1 MVIVTTPFLPIYY
14 YIEMIIKVLLPLT
27 EVGLF
32 LLEGF
37 RMKKYEVNVE
47 QLELLMVK
55 EEEKRVPAKRVDI
68 VSLRLVKE
76 TSLLYKDR
84 AIRSPED
91 GYNLFKQFLGEL
103 DREYFV
109 VMCLNVKNEPT
120 AINICHIGSLNASIV
135 HPREVMKTAILSNSA
150 SIIVAHNHPSGQPEP
165 SPEDID
171 VTKRLAEAG
180 SLMGIELIDHLVVG
194 SDSFVSL
201 KEKGYF

>member
-1 MVIVTTPFLPIYY
+1 
-14 YIEMIIKVLLPLT
+14 
-27 EVGLF
+27 
-32 LLEGF
+32 
-37 RMKKYEVNVE
+37 MKNYKSNVE
-47 QLELLMVK
+47 QLELLSVK
-55 EEEKRVPAKRVDI
+55 ESNEKRVPAKRVDI
-68 VSLRLVKE
+68 VSLRIVKE

-109 VMCLNVKNEPT
+109 VMCLDVKNQPT

-150 SIIVAHNHPSGQPEP
+150 SILVLHNHPSGQPEP
-165 SPEDID
+165 SPEDIE

-180 SLMGIELIDHLVVG
+180 RIIGIELIDHLIVG
-194 SDSFVSL
+194 ENRFVSL
-201 KEKGYF
+201 KEKGYI